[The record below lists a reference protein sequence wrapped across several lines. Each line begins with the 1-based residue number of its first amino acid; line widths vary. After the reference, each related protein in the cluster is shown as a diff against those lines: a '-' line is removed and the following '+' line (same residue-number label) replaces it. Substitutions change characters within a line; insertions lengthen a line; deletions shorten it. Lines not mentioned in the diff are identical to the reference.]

1 LSEDPD
7 EHEEEDG
14 QPGLLAEYVD
24 RFVIAVGRQP
34 LVEHVEV
41 TARLLAVGIGV
52 GFITVALTVAAG
64 APAPAL
70 GSDRGSPRP

>member
-1 LSEDPD
+1 LSENPD
-7 EHEEEDG
+7 EHKEEDG

-24 RFVIAVGRQP
+24 RFVIAVRRQP

-52 GFITVALTVAAG
+52 GFITVALTVTG